1 MSEFAPEYTTREKV
15 ISLLMHAG
23 WAIPVVLLMH
33 FYLLP
38 WLEVALAKPPCL
50 VTERFTNMALL
61 LYGMLSLF
69 PLLIALLLCFTE
81 GKRSLQ
87 VLELGQSPL
96 PNEKVYKPTRYV
108 YGNKAKLRSLFVF
121 LVIFGLG
128 VLSAYGAY
136 VVNDITA
143 KIPLTDLTA
152 CTDSERN

>member
-1 MSEFAPEYTTREKV
+1 MSEFAPEYTTKEKV
-15 ISLLMHAG
+15 TSLLMHAG
-23 WAIPVVLLMH
+23 WAIPVVLLLQ
-33 FYLLP
+33 FYVLP
-38 WLEVALAKPPCL
+38 WLNATLARPPCL
-50 VTERFTNMALL
+50 IGERFTNMALL

-87 VLELGQSPL
+87 VLKLGQSPL

-108 YGNKAKLRSLFVF
+108 YGNKAKLRPLFVF
-121 LVIFGLG
+121 LVILGFG

-143 KIPLTDLTA
+143 KIPLTDLA
-152 CTDSERN
+152 SCTDSERN